1 MEISINGNVKGM
13 MVKCWA
19 ENVSNSPVRSMMLS
33 GGNGNKGLSAKK
45 ADCCLSLL
53 LTFSLSFHANGLRIL
68 NDSCLNN

>member
-33 GGNGNKGLSAKK
+33 GEMETKVSQQRKLTVAFL
-45 ADCCLSLL
+45 CC
-53 LTFSLSFHANGLRIL
+53 
-68 NDSCLNN
+68 